1 MKYKNGKV
9 YFKSERAY
17 YKKEK
22 SGRKNNTV
30 RILSEAE
37 YDIVQYSLVESIE
50 ITNLDSL
57 ESFEREITDISRVGA
72 MCGNVIA
79 VFTWKI

>member
-1 MKYKNGKV
+1 MKITNGKV

-17 YKKEK
+17 YRKEK

-37 YDIVQYSLVESIE
+37 YDIVHYSVVKCIE
-50 ITNLDSL
+50 ISNLDNL
-57 ESFEREITDISRVGA
+57 ESFTREITDISRVGA
-72 MCGNVIA
+72 ICGKVVV

>member
-9 YFKSERAY
+9 YFKSEGAY

-30 RILSEAE
+30 RILSENE

-50 ITNLDSL
+50 ITNLDNL
-57 ESFEREITDISRVGA
+57 ESFEREVTDISRVGT